1 MVAAGCGASVVLR
14 ACLLSVVRLWAS
26 CCAVGSV
33 LSVVTGCGG
42 WGRFPAGCGC
52 CVVGLVVVVG
62 CWGWVAVLVLLWCC
76 WCLLA
81 GAAVACCRL
90 GCFPLMTCA
99 DHVGCWCF
107 GAGFGW
113 FAAAVGCWVVAVVWL
128 SCCPAVAARCR
139 LLLWLWCWLA
149 VVLVV
154 LWWVL
159 RFGGAAAGWW
169 VLSCWLLW
177 LSCCA
182 VLAVAGGG
190 ASVLLL
196 VASAGGG
203 VRCGASVL
211 WCSLAAGCWLL
222 LFSFS
227 FFIFDFSILRF
238 IFKI

>member
-1 MVAAGCGASVVLR
+1 MLGSGASVLVL
-14 ACLLSVVRLWAS
+14 AGSLLLWA
-26 CCAVGSV
+26 
-33 LSVVTGCGG
+33 
-42 WGRFPAGCGC
+42 
-52 CVVGLVVVVG
+52 VGL
-62 CWGWVAVLVLLWCC
+62 WLL
-76 WCLLA
+76 
-81 GAAVACCRL
+81 
-90 GCFPLMTCA
+90 
-99 DHVGCWCF
+99 F
-107 GAGFGW
+107 G
-113 FAAAVGCWVVAVVWL
+113 
-128 SCCPAVAARCR
+128 CPAVLLSAARCR
-139 LLLWLWCWLA
+139 LLLWLWCWSA
-149 VVLVV
+149 GALVV